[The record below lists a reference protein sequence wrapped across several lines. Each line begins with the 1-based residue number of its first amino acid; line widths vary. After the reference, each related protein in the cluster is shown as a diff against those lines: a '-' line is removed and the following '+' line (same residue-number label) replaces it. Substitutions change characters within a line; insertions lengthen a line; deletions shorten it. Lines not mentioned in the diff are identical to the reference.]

1 MQLLKCFVCFSFH
14 PCNFNIEVK
23 QESLQQKKW
32 SSTQYFQKFKEVKC
46 VILVR
51 ASQELL
57 TVLFLVYK
65 KRCRRTLIT
74 VIIIYQQNKHSKKNS
89 DFRAVLSHCLF

>member
-57 TVLFLVYK
+57 TVLFRVYK
-65 KRCRRTLIT
+65 KNAGEHLLLLSLFIWEQT
-74 VIIIYQQNKHSKKNS
+74 QQENS
-89 DFRAVLSHCLF
+89 DLRAALSHCLF